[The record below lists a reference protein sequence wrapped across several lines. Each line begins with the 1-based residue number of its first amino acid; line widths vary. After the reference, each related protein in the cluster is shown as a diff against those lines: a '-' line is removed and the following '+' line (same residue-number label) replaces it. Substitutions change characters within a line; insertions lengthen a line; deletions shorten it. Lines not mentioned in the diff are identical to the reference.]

1 MPLIT
6 LKLVGEKT
14 TEQKR
19 ALVKDIT
26 EVTSKHLNVPPQA
39 IMVDIVEYEKQN
51 FGIGGELFADR

>member
-19 ALVKDIT
+19 ALIKDIT
-26 EVTSKHLNVPPQA
+26 EVTCKHLNVPPQA
-39 IMVDIVEYEKQN
+39 IMIDIVEYEKTN
-51 FGIGGELFADR
+51 FGMGGVIFTDR